1 MNTVDLFCG
10 CGGLSLGFELKGFN
24 IIGAYDSWD
33 AAIESYCT
41 NFSHKAYK
49 LDLSNI
55 DLAISTISPLNPEII
70 IGGPPCQDFSS
81 AGDRQEGK
89 RAVLTV
95 SYAKI
100 ISSIQPKYFV
110 MENVSRARYSMAYK
124 EARVIFKNAGYG
136 LTEQILDASKC
147 GVPQKRK
154 RFFCIG
160 KLNAMDGFLDKYIT
174 NKLSAPP
181 LTVREYFTDNNI
193 PIDFEYYYRHPRTYS
208 RRAIY
213 SIDEPSPTIR
223 GVNRPKPPQYMR
235 HKNDAANPD
244 NINALTTNQRAIIQ
258 TFPLNFYFSK
268 NQAIAEQMIGNAV
281 PVNLAQYVANAINAD
296 NNGTVGTINISFA
309 DWLRIKHNFSPLAI
323 KDTLSRI
330 NRCNRLKPV
339 VKNDISNYLNILESD
354 CRFKNLSTTIRSQ
367 LKRSLTLYDEY
378 TKEVGQ

>member
-1 MNTVDLFCG
+1 
-10 CGGLSLGFELKGFN
+10 
-24 IIGAYDSWD
+24 
-33 AAIESYCT
+33 
-41 NFSHKAYK
+41 
-49 LDLSNI
+49 
-55 DLAISTISPLNPEII
+55 
-70 IGGPPCQDFSS
+70 
-81 AGDRQEGK
+81 
-89 RAVLTV
+89 
-95 SYAKI
+95 
-100 ISSIQPKYFV
+100 
-110 MENVSRARYSMAYK
+110 MENGSRRRYSMAYK
-124 EARVIFKNAGYG
+124 ETRVIFKNAGYG

-174 NKLSAPP
+174 NKLSALP

-330 NRCNRLKPV
+330 NRCNR
-339 VKNDISNYLNILESD
+339 
-354 CRFKNLSTTIRSQ
+354 
-367 LKRSLTLYDEY
+367 
-378 TKEVGQ
+378 